1 MALRILDITD
11 FLTEKTGFTVYP
23 VQFPQDKSEAVKAMI
38 ISSDGEGDGVKNITI
53 EEMSRAY
60 HPAKAEE
67 LLHEVIEVIGLEIDI
82 DHNDYQIILAR
93 ALSEPQFEGESK
105 SGYYLF
111 SCDFQI
117 LVSRLGD

>member
-1 MALRILDITD
+1 MRILEITD
-11 FLTEKTGFTVYP
+11 FLSNETGLTIYP
-23 VQFPQDKSEAVKAMI
+23 IQFPQDKSESVKAMI

-53 EEMSRAY
+53 EVMSRAY
-60 HPAKAEE
+60 HPATAEE
-67 LLHEVIEVIGLEIDI
+67 LLHEVTKVIGLATDI
-82 DHNDYQIILAR
+82 DYEGYQIILAR
-93 ALSEPQFEGESK
+93 ALGEPQFEGESK